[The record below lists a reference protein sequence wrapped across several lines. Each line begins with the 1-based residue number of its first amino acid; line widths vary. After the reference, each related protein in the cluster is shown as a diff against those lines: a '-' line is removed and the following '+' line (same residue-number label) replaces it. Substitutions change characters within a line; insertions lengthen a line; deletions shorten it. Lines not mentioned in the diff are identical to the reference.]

1 MSSYMIALIDIHD
14 RARYDRYLA
23 GFDAVFE
30 KYNGRVVAVE
40 EQPRLLEGTWPARRT
55 VMIRFPSDEEARRW
69 YDSPEYGELM
79 RHRHAA
85 AVSNIVLVT
94 GRD

>member
-14 RARYDRYLA
+14 RARYDEYLA
-23 GFDAVFE
+23 GFDAVFA

-40 EQPRLLEGTWPARRT
+40 EAPRVLEGTWPARRT
-55 VMIRFPSDEEARRW
+55 VMIKFPSDEELRRW
-69 YDSPEYGELM
+69 YDSPEYRELV
-79 RHRHAA
+79 RHRHES
-85 AVSNIVLVT
+85 AVSNVAVIT